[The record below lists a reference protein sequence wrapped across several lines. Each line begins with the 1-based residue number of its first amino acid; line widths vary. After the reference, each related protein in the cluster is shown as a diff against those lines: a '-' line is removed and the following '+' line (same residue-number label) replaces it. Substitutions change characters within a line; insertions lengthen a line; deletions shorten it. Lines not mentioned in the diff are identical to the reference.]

1 MKTIRDFMWFVFPTD
16 NDVFVIRDI
25 KTGDK
30 VSFTRD
36 STKSPDW
43 DEFVKKYYDIPISY
57 VEFEHSDSKIIV
69 NLIVGVD
76 RF

>member
-1 MKTIRDFMWFVFPTD
+1 MKTIRDFMWFVFPTN
-16 NDVFVIRDI
+16 NDVFVIKDI

-43 DEFVKKYYDIPISY
+43 GKFVEKYYDMPISY
-57 VEFEHSDSKIIV
+57 VEFEQGDNKTIV
-69 NLIVGVD
+69 NLIVGMD

>member
-1 MKTIRDFMWFVFPTD
+1 MKTIRDFMWFVFPTSSD
-16 NDVFVIRDI
+16 IFVIKNI

-30 VSFTRD
+30 VSFTID

-43 DEFVKKYYDIPISY
+43 GEFVEKYYDMPISY
-57 VEFEHSDSKIIV
+57 VEFEHSDGKIIV
-69 NLIVGVD
+69 NLLVDVD